1 MVRSTASLPIQIVI
15 LATLVGLVQATSPT
29 LAAPANTI
37 TVNSLLDTADPG
49 KCRLRD
55 AITAANLNTPVNGCQ
70 VGTLGMDTINFSLSI
85 GCQFIQCTLLL
96 AGALPAV
103 SQDLTINGSPYGVQ
117 ISGQNLYVVFDLGG
131 VVVNFSNLIVANGNG
146 NFGGGIIMNGT
157 TLTLNNVWVSG
168 NHAHSGSGIY
178 EPSGTLYA
186 FNSRFLGNIAEANGF
201 GGAIGQAGGSA
212 IISSTLFSSN
222 TGGSGGAVAS
232 LSVSGLQVTDSVFD
246 GNSANIWG
254 GAIYLQDQTVQA
266 SIAGSTFTNNHAL
279 TSTVPYGGGAIW
291 LNHGALTLAN
301 STFTTNTSE
310 SRAGAINV
318 FGGQVTL
325 TNVTVSGNT
334 AKNSG
339 GGLYVQTDNPF
350 SSPLMLNINN
360 VTITG
365 NTADSDNNNTGDGGG
380 IFMLSGTINVIN
392 SIVAGNFDT
401 PSNSGA
407 GTVHPDCSGTFNSPS
422 YNLIGRN
429 DGCAGFVNGTNG
441 NLVGTAGSPLNAL
454 LEPLANNG
462 GSTLTHALLS
472 GSPAQNAANPLAPG
486 SGGLACAAADQRGV
500 MRPRPLGSL
509 CDMGAFEAGAP
520 FADGPLIAGSSVIRA
535 VHVTEL
541 RTRID
546 ALRAR
551 YGLAPYAYTNSSI
564 IAGTSILMAAD
575 ILELRAALAETYAAA
590 LLPPPTYSTSPASG
604 VAVVVADIADLR
616 AALIAIE

>member
-1 MVRSTASLPIQIVI
+1 MVRSTARLLIQIVI
-15 LATLVGLVQATSPT
+15 LATLVGLGQSTSPT

-37 TVNSLLDTADPG
+37 TVNSLLDTVDSG

-55 AITAANLNTPVNGCQ
+55 AITAANTNTLVNGCQ
-70 VGTLGMDTINFSLSI
+70 AGTLGMDTINFSLGVI
-85 GCQFIQCTLLL
+85 CHVIQCTLLL

-103 SQDLTINGSPYGVQ
+103 SQDLTINGGGVQ
-117 ISGQNLYVVFDLGG
+117 ISGQNLYVVFNLGG
-131 VVVNFSNLIVANGNG
+131 VVVNLSNLIVANGKG
-146 NFGGGIIMNGT
+146 NFGGGIIMSGT

-178 EPSGTLYA
+178 QPSGTLYA
-186 FNSRFLGNIAEANGF
+186 FNSRFLGNIAEANGY
-201 GGAIGQAGGSA
+201 GGAIGQSGGSA
-212 IISSTLFSSN
+212 IISNTLFSGN
-222 TGGSGGAVAS
+222 TGGSGSAVTS

-246 GNSANIWG
+246 GNFANLWG

-266 SIAGSTFTNNHAL
+266 SIAGSSFTNNHAL
-279 TSTVPYGGGAIW
+279 TSTVGFGGGAIW
-291 LNHGALTLAN
+291 LSGGVLTLAN

-310 SRAGAINV
+310 SRAGALGV

-350 SSPLMLNINN
+350 SSPLMLDINN

-380 IFMLSGTINVIN
+380 IFALSGTVNIQN
-392 SIVAGNFDT
+392 SILAGNFDT
-401 PSNSGA
+401 PNNTGA
-407 GTVHPDCSGTFNSPS
+407 GTVHPDCSGIFALPH

-429 DGCAGFVNGTNG
+429 GGCVGFVNGSNG

-454 LEPLANNG
+454 LAPLANNG

-472 GSPAQNAANPLAPG
+472 GSPAVNAANPLAPG

-500 MRPRPLGSL
+500 MRPLGSL
-509 CDMGAFEAGAP
+509 CDMGAFEAGTRV
-520 FADGPLIAGSSVIRA
+520 FLPLVR
-535 VHVTEL
+535 
-541 RTRID
+541 R
-546 ALRAR
+546 
-551 YGLAPYAYTNSSI
+551 
-564 IAGTSILMAAD
+564 
-575 ILELRAALAETYAAA
+575 
-590 LLPPPTYSTSPASG
+590 
-604 VAVVVADIADLR
+604 
-616 AALIAIE
+616 